1 MWLMKWTHKLPTQA
15 GWFWSRFIPYGKK
28 RETAIVVVRVV
39 RNGSKK
45 LRVNGQSLE
54 SMSQYGERLWA
65 GPIEP
70 PNANEIED

>member
-1 MWLMKWTHKLPTQA
+1 MKWTHKLPAQA
-15 GWFWSRFIPYGKK
+15 GWFWSKFIPFGKK

-70 PNANEIED
+70 PNASEVED